1 MIEELILYLAIG
13 FAAQIIDGAIGMGYG
28 VISTS
33 LLLVTGVA
41 PAPASAAVHLAE
53 VFTCGASGW
62 SHWRLG
68 NVDRSLFRRLVLPG
82 VLGGAIGAFAVSI
95 APDHLIKPVVAVY
108 LLFMGLVLLV
118 KAVRGL
124 SHRADGNHIGVLGF
138 VGGLVDSFGGG
149 WGPVVTST
157 LLAKGHQP
165 RSAIGTANL
174 VEFFVAIVQSAV
186 FFVVLDLGYLHIV
199 VGLVLGGVAAAPIA
213 ATLTKV
219 MPARALVF
227 TVGAMVSA
235 LSIRNL
241 WLIF

>member
-1 MIEELILYLAIG
+1 MIEELIFYLMIG
-13 FAAQIIDGAIGMGYG
+13 FAAQIVDGAIGMGYG

-53 VFTCGASGW
+53 IFTSGASGW
-62 SHWRLG
+62 AHWRLG

-82 VLGGAIGAFAVSI
+82 MIGGAIGAFAVSI
-95 APDHLIKPVVAVY
+95 APDHLIKPVVSVY
-108 LLFMGLVLLV
+108 LLLMGLVLLV
-118 KAVRGL
+118 KAARGL
-124 SHRADGNHIGVLGF
+124 SHQADGNHIGVLGF
-138 VGGLVDSFGGG
+138 IGGLVDSFGGG

-165 RSAIGTANL
+165 HLAIGTANL
-174 VEFFVAIVQSAV
+174 VEFFVTIVQSAV

-199 VGLVLGGVAAAPIA
+199 MGLVLGGVAAAPIA

-227 TVGAMVSA
+227 TVGVMVSA
-235 LSIRNL
+235 LNVRNL

>member
-1 MIEELILYLAIG
+1 MIEELVLYLVIG
-13 FAAQIIDGAIGMGYG
+13 FVAQIIDGAIGMGYG

-53 VFTCGASGW
+53 VFTGGASGW

-68 NVDRSLFRRLVLPG
+68 NVDQSLFRRLVLPG
-82 VLGGAIGAFAVSI
+82 VLGGAIGAFAVGI
-95 APDHLIKPVVAVY
+95 APDNLIKPVVAVY
-108 LLFMGLVLLV
+108 MLLMGLILLI
-118 KAVRGL
+118 KAARGL

-138 VGGLVDSFGGG
+138 IGGLVDSFGGG

-165 RSAIGTANL
+165 RLAIGTTNL

-186 FFVVLDLGYLHIV
+186 FFAILDFGYLHIV
-199 VGLVLGGVAAAPIA
+199 LALVLGGVAAAPIA

-227 TVGAMVSA
+227 TVGCMVSV
-235 LSIRNL
+235 LSVRNL